1 MSAGCLSAALTQY
14 QRGSRCWICSEEEM
28 CTQLGLLWR
37 WRIAGTGDLHTAGF
51 AVQGES
57 PLSRLPDICSSDKL
71 QSTNQGREQ
80 NCPAF
85 TGQCFRLSLEFVAAS
100 CLLLCIFF
108 VNSSTGSRLTTLLT
122 MLIQQHWICPQKK
135 EAMYNFCSTSFC
147 LIECFLKC
155 VCHPCLARPLQSLVT
170 RSSVC
175 HPWTGFSLH
184 FFLKLLF

>member
-1 MSAGCLSAALTQY
+1 M
-14 QRGSRCWICSEEEM
+14 
-28 CTQLGLLWR
+28 
-37 WRIAGTGDLHTAGF
+37 AGTGDLYTAGFAVQMKDGRTSSGDLHTAGF

-135 EAMYNFCSTSFC
+135 GGNVQFLFY
-147 LIECFLKC
+147 LI
-155 VCHPCLARPLQSLVT
+155 
-170 RSSVC
+170 
-175 HPWTGFSLH
+175 
-184 FFLKLLF
+184 LFN